1 MLCVF
6 TDDVEQELAF
16 VELTYWHFK
25 TARPAVAEVAG
36 GYLMVLKVYKQRC
49 MSCPVAGSY
58 SAPQVNH
65 LPTRVKIQAAEVER
79 SCRFQ
84 SKYHSQQLHLLE

>member
-16 VELTYWHFK
+16 VEFTCWHFK

-36 GYLMVLKVYKQRC
+36 G
-49 MSCPVAGSY
+49 A
-58 SAPQVNH
+58 
-65 LPTRVKIQAAEVER
+65 
-79 SCRFQ
+79 
-84 SKYHSQQLHLLE
+84 